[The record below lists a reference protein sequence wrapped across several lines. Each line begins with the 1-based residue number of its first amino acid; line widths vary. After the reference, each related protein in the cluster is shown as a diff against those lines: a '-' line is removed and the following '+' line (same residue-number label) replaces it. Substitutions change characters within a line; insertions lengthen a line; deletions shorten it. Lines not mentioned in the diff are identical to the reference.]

1 MSLFSA
7 LSVAVSSVNALNS
20 AVRVVS
26 DNVANSSNDQ
36 YNRRIASFENLQ
48 YGGVLISD
56 IARAAN
62 TGLLRDLFQQTTV
75 ASADKTRDK
84 LFQQIEQLTGT
95 INNQTPLVDNVERL
109 RSAFKA
115 LEATPESTAAENDVL
130 IAADTLVQEFTR
142 LSNGLDLIENQVL
155 RDIREVVEDA
165 NDTLVEIDRL
175 NAQIVV
181 EKSNGRPTS
190 NLENLRDTQIQK
202 ISTFAQIRTFER
214 DDGTLSVYTTSGL
227 VLVDSN
233 PETFSWDEATR
244 VLTISGSNST
254 NLLTSGQLPDG
265 QLAALSNFIR
275 TDSTALSSPNIGD
288 AALEKLRNQLDEFAF
303 ALADDS
309 TARTSGTTFVRD
321 NDDLTGSGVIT
332 AGNTLTFT
340 VGGVN
345 QGTVTVNAGDS
356 IDDVVAAI
364 NAVNQVR
371 ARVDGHGHLQILSDG
386 GPFTIGGTAAAE
398 FGLTT
403 NQVTADVDDT
413 FSFAYKAERSAGN
426 VALTSGTVMTS
437 ITGIAVGDS
446 FSFNNTALGGAVTY
460 TVGAGD
466 TVQTMLDTINAQD
479 GMYARIGDGNALEIT
494 SIAGGLAL
502 TNTNNTPLT
511 ALGFTVNGT
520 AARIDGSALGT
531 ESADFFVSESGTTPI
546 DVTRTNLALA
556 TALDNRSQSIKTGN
570 RSEIVEALN
579 GSNRNISGSGST
591 IANTTYTG
599 LSNGILTGISQR
611 AERATRQAEES
622 ETLRGGLYQA
632 LRDEVGVDIDEEMA
646 KLTVLQNA
654 YAATA
659 RVIDT
664 INQMFQALE
673 VAGR

>member
-265 QLAALSNFIR
+265 QLAALTVEVN
-275 TDSTALSSPNIGD
+275 
-288 AALEKLRNQLDEFAF
+288 LRVPVGSQLQRRLPID
-303 ALADDS
+303 
-309 TARTSGTTFVRD
+309 ARTCRLDVSEDAPRITVHDHVQRPRIPERVIHDRHLSEDRLRRPLVQEPHIRLNVAPQLLWHHNLVTQDQLLSQVVNLSATLRRSITILIAGFLQQLEAVSNRHIGQV
-321 NDDLTGSGVIT
+321 LPVVHRIVGSGVSRPVDERRLGKSLIQYGGD
-332 AGNTLTFT
+332 ASQPLA
-340 VGGVN
+340 VGVL
-345 QGTVTVNAGDS
+345 
-356 IDDVVAAI
+356 VVVSRLAE
-364 NAVNQVR
+364 
-371 ARVDGHGHLQILSDG
+371 GHL
-386 GPFTIGGTAAAE
+386 
-398 FGLTT
+398 
-403 NQVTADVDDT
+403 V
-413 FSFAYKAERSAGN
+413 
-426 VALTSGTVMTS
+426 
-437 ITGIAVGDS
+437 
-446 FSFNNTALGGAVTY
+446 NTARRWCEHL
-460 TVGAGD
+460 
-466 TVQTMLDTINAQD
+466 
-479 GMYARIGDGNALEIT
+479 
-494 SIAGGLAL
+494 SH
-502 TNTNNTPLT
+502 
-511 ALGFTVNGT
+511 GF
-520 AARIDGSALGT
+520 
-531 ESADFFVSESGTTPI
+531 
-546 DVTRTNLALA
+546 
-556 TALDNRSQSIKTGN
+556 Q
-570 RSEIVEALN
+570 
-579 GSNRNISGSGST
+579 
-591 IANTTYTG
+591 
-599 LSNGILTGISQR
+599 
-611 AERATRQAEES
+611 
-622 ETLRGGLYQA
+622 
-632 LRDEVGVDIDEEMA
+632 
-646 KLTVLQNA
+646 
-654 YAATA
+654 
-659 RVIDT
+659 
-664 INQMFQALE
+664 
-673 VAGR
+673 